1 MLPEFQARLAAVVAG
16 RLCQAVTLTLTTGA
30 PLTVRARWL
39 TPKFAKDKPQDL
51 AHRVLRVYGANSTH
65 GAACELPTLLGAT
78 LDTFT
83 VQRVNRLNEHTLDL
97 ILTKGQRTD
106 TTINSFGF

>member
-1 MLPEFQARLAAVVAG
+1 MLPKYQARLAAVVAG

-30 PLTVRARWL
+30 ALTVRARWH
-39 TPKFAKDKPQDL
+39 TPKFAKDNPQDL
-51 AHRVLRVYGANSTH
+51 AHRILRVYSSHDT
-65 GAACELPTLLGAT
+65 LPVLLGAT

-106 TTINSFGF
+106 SSTNTFGF

>member
-1 MLPEFQARLAAVVAG
+1 MLPEFQARIAAVVAG

-30 PLTVRARWL
+30 PLTLRARWH

-51 AHRVLRVYGANSTH
+51 AHRVLRVYRPNSTE
-65 GAACELPTLLGAT
+65 CELPVLLGAT

-97 ILTKGQRTD
+97 ILTKGQRTNG
-106 TTINSFGF
+106 TTTNTFGF

>member
-1 MLPEFQARLAAVVAG
+1 MLPEHQARLAAVVAG

-30 PLTVRARWL
+30 PLTIRARWH
-39 TPKFAKDKPQDL
+39 TPKFGKDKPQDL
-51 AHRVLRVYGANSTH
+51 AHRVLRVYSSHDA
-65 GAACELPTLLGAT
+65 LPVLLGAT

-83 VQRVNRLNEHTLDL
+83 VQRVNRLNDYTLDL

-106 TTINSFGF
+106 STTNTFGF